1 MKREFNIPAEVLLV
15 TTGLQAA
22 GFQAYIVGGCVRDL
36 LTGRIPKDWDVTT
49 DAAPEQIQA
58 LFPDTFYENKFGT
71 VGVENKVTEN
81 ESLKVIEVTPFR
93 IESAYSD
100 GRHPDEVK
108 FSKKLEDDLKRRDFT
123 MNAIAY
129 DPASGELV
137 DLYDGQTAIKD
148 KMIRAVGDAGE
159 RFQEDALRILR
170 AVRFSTQHGFVI
182 ESETMAAMGKHVD
195 LLAKIS
201 AERIRDEFVKML
213 MADEPIVGIVMAQ
226 KLGILKYIIPELEI
240 GIGVEQNGEHIYDV
254 WEHNLRT
261 MQHAADKEWPLHI
274 RLAGLLHDIAKPHTR
289 EWSKE
294 KNDYTF
300 YGHDVV
306 GGKLAKKMCERLKFS
321 AEFTEQVR
329 KLVRYH
335 MFFSD
340 TDQITLTAVRRLVAN
355 VGAENVWD
363 LIDLRICDRIGMGR
377 PKEEP
382 YRLRKF
388 ESMIEEV
395 MRDPINVGM
404 LKIDGNKIM
413 EMGDPPSPKAP
424 AGRGKPGPHI
434 GWTLHAL
441 LEEVLDDPTKN
452 NSEYLETRAKELL
465 EMNDEHLRALG
476 EAGKSAKD
484 EAEGEEIGKIR
495 KQYNVK

>member
-1 MKREFNIPAEVLLV
+1 MKQSFSIPEEVLLV
-15 TTGLQAA
+15 TKGLQKA
-22 GFQAYIVGGCVRDL
+22 GFEAYIVGGCVRDL
-36 LTGRIPKDWDVTT
+36 LTGRTPKDWDVTT
-49 DAAPEQIQA
+49 NATPEEIQNI
-58 LFPDTFYENKFGT
+58 FPDTFYENKFGT
-71 VGVENKVTEN
+71 VGVENKETVDET
-81 ESLKVIEVTPFR
+81 LKVIEVTPYR
-93 IESAYSD
+93 LESEYSD

-108 FSKKLEDDLKRRDFT
+108 FSKNLSDDLKRRDFT

-137 DLYDGQTAIKD
+137 DLYDGREAIKD
-148 KMIRAVGDAGE
+148 KMIKAVGDASE

-170 AVRFSTQHGFVI
+170 AVRFTTQHGFAI
-182 ESETMAAMGKHVD
+182 EGVTMTAMTKHSD

-213 MADEPIVGIVMAQ
+213 GSTEPIVGIVMAQ

-261 MQHAADKEWPLHI
+261 MQHAADKDWPLHI

-306 GGKLAKKMCERLKFS
+306 GGKLARKICERLKFS
-321 AEFTEQVR
+321 ADFTEKIYR
-329 KLVRYH
+329 LVRYH

-340 TDQITLTAVRRLVAN
+340 TDQITLSAVRRLVAK
-355 VGAENVWD
+355 VGADNVWD

-404 LKIDGNKIM
+404 LKIDGNRLK
-413 EMGDPPSPKAP
+413 EMGE
-424 AGRGKPGPHI
+424 RPGPRM
-434 GWTLHAL
+434 GWALHAL
-441 LEEVLDDPTKN
+441 LEEVLEDPKLNTA
-452 NSEYLETRAKELL
+452 EYLETKATELL
-465 EMNDEHLRALG
+465 KLSDEHLRKLG
-476 EAGKSAKD
+476 EAGKDAKD
-484 EAEGEEIGKIR
+484 DAEGEEIKKIR
-495 KQYNVK
+495 KDYNVK

>member
-1 MKREFNIPAEVLLV
+1 MKEIEENFNIPAEVRLV
-15 TTGLQAA
+15 TDGLQET
-22 GFQAYIVGGCVRDL
+22 GFEAYIVGGCVRDL
-36 LTGRIPKDWDVTT
+36 LMGKSPKDWDVTT
-49 DAAPEQIQA
+49 NATPEEIQKI
-58 LFPDTFYENKFGT
+58 FPDTFYENKFGT
-71 VGVENKVTEN
+71 VGVENKETEIDN
-81 ESLKVIEVTPFR
+81 LKVIEVTPYR
-93 IESAYSD
+93 LESAYSD
-100 GRHPDEVK
+100 NRHPDAVE
-108 FSKKLEDDLKRRDFT
+108 FSKVLSDDLKRRDFT

-137 DLYDGQTAIKD
+137 DLYGGLEAIKD
-148 KMIRAVGDAGE
+148 KMIKAVGDASE

-182 ESETMAAMGKHVD
+182 EAETMTAMIKHSD
-195 LLAKIS
+195 LLSKIS
-201 AERIRDEFVKML
+201 AERIRDEFIKM
-213 MADEPIVGIVMAQ
+213 MMSDEPIVGISMAE
-226 KLGILKYIIPELEI
+226 KLGILKYICPELEI

-261 MQHAADKEWPLHI
+261 MQHAADKSWPLHI
-274 RLAGLLHDIAKPHTR
+274 RIAGLFHDIGKPATR
-289 EWSKE
+289 EWVKE

-306 GGKLAKKMCERLKFS
+306 GAKITKKICERLKFGN
-321 AEFTEQVR
+321 EMTEKITR
-329 KLVRYH
+329 LVRYH

-340 TDQITLTAVRRLVAN
+340 TDQITLSAVRRLVAK

-363 LIDLRICDRIGMGR
+363 LIDLRICDRVGMGR

-404 LKIDGNKIM
+404 LKIDGNRLK
-413 EMGDPPSPKAP
+413 EMGEN
-424 AGRGKPGPHI
+424 PGPRYS
-434 GWTLHAL
+434 WTLHAL
-441 LEEVLDDPTKN
+441 LEEVLEDPAKN
-452 NSEYLETRAKELL
+452 TVEYLETRAKELL
-465 EMNDEHLRALG
+465 QMNDEHLRALG

-484 EAEGEEIGKIR
+484 EAEDTEVKKIR
-495 KQYNVK
+495 KDYNVK

>member
-1 MKREFNIPAEVLLV
+1 MKEDFNIPAEVRLV
-15 TTGLQAA
+15 TDGLQKA
-22 GFQAYIVGGCVRDL
+22 GFEAYIVGGCVRDL
-36 LTGRIPKDWDVTT
+36 LSARIPKDWDVTT
-49 DAAPEQIQA
+49 NATPEEIQSI
-58 LFPDTFYENKFGT
+58 FPDTFYENKFGT
-71 VGVENKVTEN
+71 VGVENKETEN
-81 ESLKVIEVTPFR
+81 ENLKAIEVTPYR
-93 IESAYSD
+93 LESAYSD
-100 GRHPDEVK
+100 NRHPDEVQ
-108 FSKKLEDDLKRRDFT
+108 FSKNLHDDLKRRDFT

-137 DLYDGQTAIKD
+137 DLYDGRGAIKD
-148 KMIRAVGDAGE
+148 KMIKAVGDANE

-182 ESETMAAMGKHVD
+182 EAETMKAMGKHVD
-195 LLAKIS
+195 LLANIS

-213 MADEPIVGIVMAQ
+213 LAPEPIVGVVMAH

-306 GGKLAKKMCERLKFS
+306 GGKLARKICERLKFS
-321 AEFTEQVR
+321 AEFTDKIWR
-329 KLVRYH
+329 LVRYH

-340 TDQITLTAVRRLVAN
+340 TDQITLSAVRRLVAK

-404 LKIDGNKIM
+404 LKIDGNRMI
-413 EMGDPPSPKAP
+413 EMGEQ
-424 AGRGKPGPHI
+424 PGPRM
-434 GWTLHAL
+434 GSALHAL
-441 LEEVLDDPTKN
+441 LEEVLDDPNKN
-452 NSEYLETRAKELL
+452 TVEYLESRATELL
-465 EMNDEHLRALG
+465 KMSDEHLRALG
-476 EAGKSAKD
+476 EAGKNAKD
-484 EAEGEEIGKIR
+484 EAEDVEVKKIR
-495 KQYNVK
+495 KDYNVK

>member
-1 MKREFNIPAEVLLV
+1 MLLMKQNFDIPSEVKLV
-15 TTGLQAA
+15 TEGLERA
-22 GFQAYIVGGCVRDL
+22 GFEAYIVGGCVRDL
-36 LTGRIPKDWDVTT
+36 LTGRAPKDWDVTT
-49 DAAPEQIQA
+49 NATPEQIQEI
-58 LFPDTFYENKFGT
+58 FPDTFYENKFGT
-71 VGVENKVTEN
+71 VGVENKTTEN
-81 ESLKVIEVTPFR
+81 ENLKVIEVTPYR
-93 IESAYSD
+93 LESAYSD
-100 GRHPDEVK
+100 NRHPDEVE
-108 FSKKLEDDLKRRDFT
+108 FSKNLEDDLKRRDFT

-129 DPASGELV
+129 RVSSGELV
-137 DLYDGQTAIKD
+137 DLYGGLEAIKD
-148 KMIRAVGDAGE
+148 KMIKAVGNADE

-182 ESETMAAMGKHVD
+182 EHETMMAMIKNAE
-195 LLAKIS
+195 LLSKIS
-201 AERIRDEFVKML
+201 AERIRDEFLKMI
-213 MADEPIVGIVMAQ
+213 MSTEPLVGITLSQ
-226 KLGILKYIIPELEI
+226 KLGIMKYISPELEI

-274 RLAGLLHDIAKPHTR
+274 RLAGLFHDIGKPATR

-306 GGKLAKKMCERLKFS
+306 GAKITKKICERLKFGN
-321 AEFTEQVR
+321 ELTDKVTR
-329 KLVRYH
+329 LVRYH
-335 MFFSD
+335 MFFAD
-340 TDQITLTAVRRLVAN
+340 TDQITLSAVRRLVAK

-363 LIDLRICDRIGMGR
+363 LVDLRICDRIGMGR

-404 LKIDGNKIM
+404 LKIDGNRLR
-413 EMGDPPSPKAP
+413 EMGE
-424 AGRGKPGPHI
+424 KPGPRM
-434 GWTLHAL
+434 GWVLHAL
-441 LEEVLDDPTKN
+441 LEEVLEDPKLNTV
-452 NSEYLETRAKELL
+452 EYLEEKVTQLL
-465 EMNDEHLRALG
+465 KLSDDHLRKLG

-484 EAEGEEIGKIR
+484 EAEGEEIKKIR
-495 KQYNVK
+495 KEYNVK

>member
-1 MKREFNIPAEVLLV
+1 MTPKENFNIPAEVRLV
-15 TTGLQAA
+15 TDGLQKA
-22 GFQAYIVGGCVRDL
+22 GFEAYIVGGCVRDL
-36 LTGRIPKDWDVTT
+36 LTDKIPKDWDVTT
-49 DAAPEQIQA
+49 NATPEEIQNI
-58 LFPDTFYENKFGT
+58 FPDTFYENKFGT
-71 VGVENKVTEN
+71 VGVENKETLD
-81 ESLKVIEVTPFR
+81 ESLKVIEVTPYR
-93 IESAYSD
+93 LESEYSD
-100 GRHPDEVK
+100 NRHPDGVK
-108 FSKKLEDDLKRRDFT
+108 FSKNLSDDLKRRDFT

-137 DLYDGQTAIKD
+137 DLYDGMEAIKD
-148 KMIRAVGDAGE
+148 KMIKAVGDANE

-182 ESETMAAMGKHVD
+182 EAETMNAMTRHVE
-195 LLAKIS
+195 LLGKIS
-201 AERIRDEFVKML
+201 AERIRDEFLKM
-213 MADEPIVGIVMAQ
+213 MMSDEPIVGISMAQ
-226 KLGILKYIIPELEI
+226 KLGILKYICPELEI

-261 MQHAADKEWPLHI
+261 MQHAADKSWPIHI
-274 RLAGLLHDIAKPHTR
+274 RIAGLFHDIGKPATR
-289 EWSKE
+289 EWVKE

-306 GGKLAKKMCERLKFS
+306 GAKITKKICERLKFGNDMI
-321 AEFTEQVR
+321 EKITR
-329 KLVRYH
+329 LVRYH

-340 TDQITLTAVRRLVAN
+340 TDQITLSAVRRLVAK

-404 LKIDGNKIM
+404 LKIDGNRLK
-413 EMGDPPSPKAP
+413 EMGEN
-424 AGRGKPGPHI
+424 PGPRFS
-434 GWTLHAL
+434 WTLHAL
-441 LEEVLDDPTKN
+441 LEEVLDDPAKN
-452 NSEYLETRAKELL
+452 TAEYLENRAKELL
-465 EMNDEHLRALG
+465 AMNDEHLRKLG
-476 EAGKSAKD
+476 EAGKNAKD
-484 EAEGEEIGKIR
+484 EAEDVEIRGIR
-495 KQYNVK
+495 DQYKVK

>member
-1 MKREFNIPAEVLLV
+1 MNGKENFNIPAEVRLV
-15 TTGLQAA
+15 TDSLQKA
-22 GFQAYIVGGCVRDL
+22 GFEAYIVGGCVRDL
-36 LTGRIPKDWDVTT
+36 LTGKTPKDWDVTT
-49 DAAPEQIQA
+49 NATPEEIQSI
-58 LFPDTFYENKFGT
+58 FPDTFYENKFGT
-71 VGVENKVTEN
+71 VGVENKITED
-81 ESLKVIEVTPFR
+81 EALKVIEVTPYR
-93 IESAYSD
+93 LESAYSD
-100 GRHPDEVK
+100 NRHPDEVK
-108 FSKKLEDDLKRRDFT
+108 FSKVLSDDLKRRDFT

-137 DLYDGQTAIKD
+137 DLYDGREAIKD
-148 KMIRAVGDAGE
+148 KMIKAVGNAEE

-182 ESETMAAMGKHVD
+182 EAETMMAMAKHVD
-195 LLAKIS
+195 LLKNIS
-201 AERIRDEFVKML
+201 AERIRDEFLKML
-213 MADEPIVGIVMAQ
+213 MAPEPIVGISMAQ

-261 MQHAADKEWPLHI
+261 MQHAADKDWPLHI

-306 GGKLAKKMCERLKFS
+306 GGKLARKICERLKMGS
-321 AEFTEQVR
+321 DFTEKIYR
-329 KLVRYH
+329 LVRYH

-340 TDQITLTAVRRLVAN
+340 TDQITLSAVRRLVAK

-404 LKIDGNKIM
+404 LKIDGNKLK
-413 EMGDPPSPKAP
+413 EMGE
-424 AGRGKPGPHI
+424 KPGPRFS
-434 GWTLHAL
+434 WTLHAL
-441 LEEVLDDPTKN
+441 LEEVLDDPNKN
-452 NSEYLETRAKELL
+452 TEEYLQTRAKQLL
-465 EMNDEHLRALG
+465 EMTDEHLRKLG

-484 EAEGEEIGKIR
+484 DAEGEEIKKIR
-495 KQYNVK
+495 DEYKVK